1 MKKFEP
7 PQQKLDQKFERKA
20 IVIKKQNS
28 LLLSNV
34 FYNNMIGKKTLSVC
48 LLENFLCFF
57 KKLKVFN

>member
-34 FYNNMIGKKTLSVC
+34 FYNNMIGKNFVC
-48 LLENFLCFF
+48 LSA
-57 KKLKVFN
+57 